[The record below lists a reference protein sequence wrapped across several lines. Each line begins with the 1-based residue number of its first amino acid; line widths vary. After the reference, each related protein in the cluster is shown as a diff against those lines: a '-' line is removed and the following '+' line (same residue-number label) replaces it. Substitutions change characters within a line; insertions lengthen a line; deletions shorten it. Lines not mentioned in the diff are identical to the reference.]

1 MNKNNLQIKSKGFT
15 LVEIM
20 VATSIFTVIMLIAIG
35 SLVVASDS
43 AKKSQAL
50 QSAMDNVNFALDS
63 MTRSLRMGTH
73 YSCIMTPNL
82 TWPLPDANDCIN
94 GGGGIG
100 FVPASD
106 SSSTP
111 DMAYIANASSRGDGT
126 TALQRCDKTTS
137 SCIDMVANNV
147 DVKTLK
153 FFVRGAS
160 PYGTD
165 YIQPSVYIIMKGTIT
180 IKGQP
185 SSFAIQTMASQR
197 TSE

>member
-1 MNKNNLQIKSKGFT
+1 MNKNNLQIKSRGFT

-50 QSAMDNVNFALDS
+50 QSAMDNVNFAVDS

-73 YSCIMTPNL
+73 YSCITTPSL
-82 TWPLPDANDCIN
+82 VWPSDVNDCIA
-94 GGGGIG
+94 GGGGIA
-100 FVPASD
+100 FIPASD
-106 SSSTP
+106 LSSAP
-111 DMAYIANASSRGDGT
+111 DTAYIANALARGDGT
-126 TALQRCDKTTS
+126 TALQRCDKAAS

-153 FFVRGAS
+153 FFVRGAY

-165 YIQPSVYIIMKGTIT
+165 YNQPSVYIIMKGTIT